1 MAQKTQELFWWRLSH
16 ILIKTYVCF
25 KWNNDRCWS
34 WTLWR
39 LKFLLPKLFREKP
52 DTASLRKHRYSN
64 RSIWVNN
71 GSRIRRCPVFKV
83 VGNRRH
89 SSKNSLKFLEIIGW
103 NIIRHRCYVTWS
115 ILFLTARLS
124 GVLKWQKMLSY
135 RAATDIPFRCAM
147 MILGK
152 SHWPISRLKWYASR
166 FRKGIL
172 RKWVWLCL
180 IWVCELF
187 WFAQIHLVLREA

>member
-1 MAQKTQELFWWRLSH
+1 MLELDTLKIEVPVAKTLRG
-16 ILIKTYVCF
+16 KT
-25 KWNNDRCWS
+25 WHS
-34 WTLWR
+34 
-39 LKFLLPKLFREKP
+39 KFEKGQTP
-52 DTASLRKHRYSN
+52 H

-89 SSKNSLKFLEIIGW
+89 SSKYRLKFLEIIGR
-103 NIIRHRCYVTWS
+103 NIRRHRCDVTWS
-115 ILFLTARLS
+115 ILFWTARLS
-124 GVLKWQKMLSY
+124 GVLYKVVENAY
-135 RAATDIPFRCAM
+135 R
-147 MILGK
+147 
-152 SHWPISRLKWYASR
+152 PISRLKWYASR